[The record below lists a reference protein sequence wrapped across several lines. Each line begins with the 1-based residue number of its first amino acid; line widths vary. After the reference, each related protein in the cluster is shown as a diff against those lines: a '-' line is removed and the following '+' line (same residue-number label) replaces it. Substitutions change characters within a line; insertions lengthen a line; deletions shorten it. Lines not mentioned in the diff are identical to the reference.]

1 MSNLQKQIDD
11 LRDAQIHLLAS
22 VIFLCRL
29 VIEHE
34 LCTPIELQDKITALL
49 DDAKQMVNKTI
60 ADSN

>member
-11 LRDAQIHLLAS
+11 LRDAQIHLLAT
-22 VIFLCRL
+22 VMVLCRI
-29 VIEHE
+29 VVERE
-34 LCTPIELQDKITALL
+34 LCTPIELQAKITALL